1 MNFNYKKIVF
11 MVSFFFLSACNTSE
25 KFISSL
31 KNEKGNVECL
41 LEFADKQKCM
51 VKSLSSSQLCSNFKN
66 WENKKILNKELYEA
80 TLQEIKF
87 RNYKCEMMNVVKTS
101 SKSNPEIRKIINS
114 KLPNCP
120 LTGRKHNC
128 FGTVISSK
136 RKYIGEF
143 KNNEFNGYGKY
154 YHLANDKY
162 KGFFYEGEWL
172 NNKRHGVGTVIW
184 PNGNKYV
191 GEQKNGQL
199 HGFGT
204 YFSLAENKF
213 KGDKYTGEYQS
224 GKRHGKGT
232 YLHANGNKYIGEYRN
247 GKPNGLGTYYY
258 LANDKFKG
266 FVHSGQYLNGK
277 RHGNGTF
284 KYPNGDKYD
293 GNYRNDKREGKGT
306 YFHSNGNKYI
316 GDFIN
321 GKYNGYGIFT
331 FKNGKKYIGQFKN
344 DKYYGEGILYKVNGK
359 TKEGIWKDNI
369 FQYSKK
375 IKLPKAKIASLLDQ
389 KSNEL
394 ISKSLPRCSNQN
406 HKHLCTGSHKFSN
419 GTIYNG
425 GFKNNKFDGYGSLTW
440 KDGAKYVGQFKSD
453 FADGKGTMFWANGNK
468 YVGRHKNGKAN
479 GKGIF
484 TYANGDE
491 YIGEH
496 RNDKAHGYGIMK
508 WKNGDKYFGEH
519 ANGKANGKGTFVYSN
534 GSKYVGNH
542 KNDVA
547 YGQGT
552 MVWSNGDKYVGE
564 HKNDKGNGKGV
575 YLWANGDKYVGL
587 IKDDKPHG
595 EGVFTFANGII
606 LRGVFKNGEYVK
618 AQKKLKSMT
627 AANSKEINKIRR
639 EAKELKRK
647 LAALEAKKKNEQIK
661 INFDR
666 EKPVIKSSHKV
677 NGANAKIIGTVTDN
691 TEVVEILIDGEQILF
706 SKKGTF
712 ETELYIPRG
721 GLSFEIVAFDK
732 KGNKASKNIIIERD
746 DIEQTSGPSFD
757 RLNPLEKKGLNNPNA
772 IALIIGVADYEKTDA
787 NAIYADKD
795 AQQFYDYA
803 TMKLGVPS
811 TNIKEL
817 INKKADRVEI
827 GLAIK
832 DWINRSTKKG
842 ITDIYIFFAGHGLAS
857 DDGKD
862 MFLLPYDGS
871 PRLLT
876 SAIKRKEL
884 FDDIKQANP
893 RSVTVFL
900 DTCYSGATR
909 GTDMLISSRPITIR
923 AIKQSIPNN
932 FTVFSAAAGDQ
943 TSKPLEE
950 AQHGMFSYFLM
961 KGMEGDADANNDNKI
976 TARELHAYVEQN
988 VLQQSSGSQT
998 PELQGDKERVLVQF
1012 N

>member
-1 MNFNYKKIVF
+1 MIFKIRNIVIILIPLFFHVGCNAVKDVASTLNY
-11 MVSFFFLSACNTSE
+11 
-25 KFISSL
+25 
-31 KNEKGNVECL
+31 EKGNVECL
-41 LEFADKQKCM
+41 LAFSDKQKCM
-51 VKSLSSSQLCSNFKN
+51 VKRLSSSQLCSNFKN
-66 WENKKILNKELYEA
+66 WEDEKNVSNELYEA
-80 TLQEIKF
+80 TLKEIKF
-87 RNYKCEMMNVVKTS
+87 RNYKCANINVVKAS
-101 SKSNPEIRKIINS
+101 SKTNSEIHKTTNS

-120 LTGRKHNC
+120 STGRKHNC

-136 RKYIGEF
+136 GKYVGEF
-143 KNNEFNGYGKY
+143 KDNKFSGHGKY
-154 YHLANDKY
+154 YHLAEGPL
-162 KGFFYEGEWL
+162 KGYTYEGKWL
-172 NNKRHGVGTVIW
+172 NNKRHGLGIVIW
-184 PNGNKYV
+184 PNGNKYI
-191 GEQKNGQL
+191 GEQENGQL

-204 YFSLAENKF
+204 YFSLAEKKF
-213 KGDKYTGEYQS
+213 KGDKYTGEYKN

-284 KYPNGDKYD
+284 KYPNGDKYK

-344 DKYYGEGILYKVNGK
+344 DKYDGEGILYKIDGK
-359 TKEGIWKDNI
+359 TKEGIWKDNV

-375 IKLPKAKIASLLDQ
+375 IKLPEAKIGSLLNQ
-389 KSNEL
+389 KSNEV

-406 HKHLCTGSHKFSN
+406 YKHLCTGSHKFSN
-419 GTIYNG
+419 GANYNG
-425 GFKNNKFDGYGSLTW
+425 GFKNNKFDGYGSLIW

-453 FADGKGTMFWANGNK
+453 FANGKGTMFWANGNK
-468 YVGRHKNGKAN
+468 YVGQHKNGKAN

-484 TYANGDE
+484 QWSNGDE
-491 YIGEH
+491 YVGEH
-496 RNDKAHGYGIMK
+496 KDDRAHGYGTMK
-508 WKNGDKYFGEH
+508 YENGSKYIGQH
-519 ANGKANGKGTFVYSN
+519 KNGKANGKGIFIYSN
-534 GSKYVGNH
+534 GNKYVGQH
-542 KNDVA
+542 KNGVA
-547 YGQGT
+547 HGQGT
-552 MVWSNGDKYVGE
+552 MNWKNGDKYIGE

-575 YLWANGDKYVGL
+575 FQWSNGDRYNGY
-587 IKDDKPHG
+587 IKDDNPHG
-595 EGVFTFANGII
+595 EGVLTFANGST
-606 LRGVFKNGEYVK
+606 LKGLFREGKYVK
-618 AQKKLKSMT
+618 GKKKSKT
-627 AANSKEINKIRR
+627 EITSNSAEFNKIKR
-639 EAKELKRK
+639 EAEELKRK
-647 LAALEAKKKNEQIK
+647 LAALEAKKKNEKIK
-661 INFDR
+661 INNDK

-677 NGANAKIIGTVTDN
+677 IGANAKIIGTVTDN
-691 TEVVEILIDGEQILF
+691 TEVVEILIDGEQIPF
-706 SKKGTF
+706 SKKGIF
-712 ETELYIPRG
+712 ETELYIPRD

-746 DIEQTSGPSFD
+746 DIEQASGPRFE
-757 RLNPLEKKGLNNPNA
+757 RLNPLEKKAFNNPDSV
-772 IALIIGVADYEKTDA
+772 ALIIGVANYEKTDA

-803 TMKLGVPS
+803 TMKLGVPT
-811 TNIKEL
+811 TNVKEL
-817 INKKADRVEI
+817 INQKADRVEI

-832 DWINRSTKKG
+832 DWIIRTTKKG
-842 ITDIYIFFAGHGLAS
+842 KTDIYIFFAGHGLAS
-857 DDGKD
+857 DNGKE

-876 SAIKRKEL
+876 SAIKRKDL
-884 FDDIKQANP
+884 FNDIEQANP

-900 DTCYSGATR
+900 DTCYSGASR

-923 AIKQSIPNN
+923 AIEQSIPNN

-950 AQHGMFSYFLM
+950 AKHGMFSYFLM
-961 KGMEGDADANNDNKI
+961 KGMEGDADVNNDNKI
-976 TARELHAYVEQN
+976 TASELHAY
-988 VLQQSSGSQT
+988 L
-998 PELQGDKERVLVQF
+998 K
-1012 N
+1012 